1 MQKILAIEARGQRV
15 LTSAQIADCYGTT
28 VDCIKQNFY
37 ANKTRFVE
45 GKHYIALV
53 GSELRDFKNKVRIP
67 YSVENKTEN
76 EVRNSHSAEVKAKHQ
91 FDTQFKYAKSLYLW
105 TEKGALLH
113 AKSLNTDKAWEV
125 YDYLVDFYFRAKE
138 KIVEPEK
145 KEIVPAEVREDTQN
159 SKIPP
164 KDIDK
169 KSLDI
174 APMFRQVLTMLPTDA
189 LDEMDRSFRS
199 SKAQAVKLAAVSI
212 LAEKMKRELAE

>member
-169 KSLDI
+169 KI
-174 APMFRQVLTMLPTDA
+174 P
-189 LDEMDRSFRS
+189 
-199 SKAQAVKLAAVSI
+199 SI
-212 LAEKMKRELAE
+212 

>member
-113 AKSLNTDKAWEV
+113 AKSLYTDKAWDV

-189 LDEMDRSFRS
+189 LDEMERSFRS